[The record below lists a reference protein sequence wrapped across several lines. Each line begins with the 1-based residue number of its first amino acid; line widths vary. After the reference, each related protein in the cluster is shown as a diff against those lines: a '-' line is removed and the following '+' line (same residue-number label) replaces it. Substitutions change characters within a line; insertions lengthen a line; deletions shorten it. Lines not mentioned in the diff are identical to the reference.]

1 MSPCSKVRARKSHK
15 AELASVC
22 AATDRKH
29 KRCNTRIFTGF
40 LCILNQMHASGNN
53 LSHILVLVS
62 NRKLHSAF
70 SPFFIE
76 VLLNMAKS
84 FFSGFK
90 QILVMISYN
99 IMKLCFCHI
108 STHTGQMVES
118 FIILRFTRDFKSWKH
133 VIDFSGNQ
141 ARIDHRIL
149 AGTRMHSKA
158 GNFKI
163 CLACIEVFILNF
175 SFGIAIQSVGKLC
188 SKFFYV
194 KMISSTTDFFIWC
207 KSD

>member
-1 MSPCSKVRARKSHK
+1 
-15 AELASVC
+15 
-22 AATDRKH
+22 
-29 KRCNTRIFTGF
+29 
-40 LCILNQMHASGNN
+40 MHASGNN

-76 VLLNMAKS
+76 IFFDMAKS

-90 QILVMISYN
+90 QILVVIPYN
-99 IMKLCFCHI
+99 VMKLCLCHI

-194 KMISSTTDFFIWC
+194 KMISSTTDFFI
-207 KSD
+207 